1 MYVVSSIDLVNYTR
15 NAQAVTAGTDLWDVL
30 GFNLTNLQ
38 FKGSAAGTGGKKYG
52 LLAVRP
58 LPECF
63 QKACT
68 RVATPLP

>member
-1 MYVVSSIDLVNYTR
+1 MYVVSIDLVNYTR
-15 NAQAVTAGTDLWDVL
+15 HAQAVTAGTDLWDVL

-38 FKGSAAGTGGKKYG
+38 FKGSAAGGKKYG